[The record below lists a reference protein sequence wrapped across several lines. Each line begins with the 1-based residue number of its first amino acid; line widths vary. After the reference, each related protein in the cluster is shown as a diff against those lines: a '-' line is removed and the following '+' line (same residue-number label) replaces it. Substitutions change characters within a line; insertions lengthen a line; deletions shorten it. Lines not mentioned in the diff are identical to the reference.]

1 MSDSK
6 RQTTTEHSAET
17 NVANE
22 VDDKQ
27 TTNTQPHQK
36 RNLIVIIAIA
46 ITLIGAS
53 GAGGYYWYITYQI
66 PHNEAVERFGAATDG
81 LEERNA
87 ELEKTIKSIQK
98 VLKSGDKP
106 LDPTRSEQANSAIG
120 EAQGAIEHAPDM
132 PRETDEINAVAQ
144 QIKSMGN
151 YTAQLN
157 NLSSAKTEL
166 EKSIAQLKQVTNPAE
181 TFVIGRL
188 TGLENITGVE
198 AATEGNDPNGS
209 LNKAGGYT
217 AAVFFS
223 SNLVDQSQLY
233 LSGQYTPIIDAGCDG
248 GGVVEVFKTTEDAE
262 KRNEYLAGFDG
273 SVLAP
278 GSHTI
283 IGTCVVRTSNLITAS
298 QQQAQQQAI
307 IDSLTRLD

>member
-1 MSDSK
+1 MSESG
-6 RQTTTEHSAET
+6 RQTTTEHSVET

-22 VDDKQ
+22 ANDKQ
-27 TTNTQPHQK
+27 AANTQPHQK

-46 ITLIGAS
+46 IALIGVS
-53 GAGGYYWYITYQI
+53 GAGGYYWYVTYQI
-66 PHNEAVERFGAATDG
+66 PHNEAVERFNAATDG

-87 ELEKTIKSIQK
+87 ELEKAIKSLRKI
-98 VLKSGDKP
+98 LKSGDKP
-106 LDPTRSEQANSAIG
+106 LDPTRSEQANNAIG
-120 EAQGAIEHAPDM
+120 EAQSAIEHAPDM
-132 PRETDEINAVAQ
+132 PRETDEINAAAK
-144 QIKSMGN
+144 QIKTMGN
-151 YTAQLN
+151 YTAKLDS
-157 NLSSAKTEL
+157 LSSAKTEL
-166 EKSIAQLKQVTNPAE
+166 EKSIAQFKQVTNPAE

-188 TGLENITGVE
+188 IGLENITGVE
-198 AATEGNDPNGS
+198 AVTEGNDPNGS

-248 GGVVEVFKTTEDAE
+248 GGAVEVFKTTEDAE

-273 SVLAP
+273 SILAS
-278 GSHTI
+278 GSHTV
-283 IGTCVVRTSNLITAS
+283 IGTCVVRTSNLMTAS
-298 QQQAQQQAI
+298 QQQTQQQAI